1 MATKTWK
8 LGEVCR
14 GGIITVITTKTKVT
28 IIGKQWDF
36 DKGSKRSSDQSGA
49 KEFTRC
55 EADVNGNANATK
67 DKLYAFLRDL
77 TTSYHSGQIL
87 DWIETKVEFVQS
99 HW

>member
-36 DKGSKRSSDQSGA
+36 DKGSRRSSDQSGA

-55 EADVNGNANATK
+55 EADVKGNASR
-67 DKLYAFLRDL
+67 DKLDAFLHDL

-87 DWIETKVEFVQS
+87 DWIETKVEFVQNY
-99 HW
+99 W